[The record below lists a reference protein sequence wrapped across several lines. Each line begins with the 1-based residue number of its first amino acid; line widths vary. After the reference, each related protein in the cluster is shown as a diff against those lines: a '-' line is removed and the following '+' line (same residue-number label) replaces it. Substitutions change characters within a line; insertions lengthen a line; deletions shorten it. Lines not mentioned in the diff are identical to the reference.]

1 MMPSSNK
8 RFSDMTKSVTD
19 GSGTTHFYEVFNG
32 TSVIGKAMVF
42 VPGAVS
48 TVESAPMVVYY
59 HGHNS
64 QGSIDAYIKAM
75 KQRDFRPLLAGKS
88 VVLVEPWG
96 GTGSKFGAMAT
107 GDGLST
113 LIDSAMF
120 TAISYGTPSRPCPV
134 KPPPPPSLILAGFS
148 GGGAALNAVVNS
160 NSSSL
165 SLLKEVWAFDCLYS
179 EEGQKWVDWARVN
192 TGKVLRVRVT
202 TGESSGSPR
211 RQNRIIRAASAPNI
225 DSADPAILGHED
237 CPGTF
242 IPKWI

>member
-1 MMPSSNK
+1 
-8 RFSDMTKSVTD
+8 MTKSVTD
-19 GSGTTHFYEVFNG
+19 GNGTTHFFDVFNG
-32 TSVIGKAMVF
+32 TSIIGQAMAF

-48 TVESAPMVVYY
+48 IVESVPMVVYY

-64 QGSIDAYIKAM
+64 QKSIEDYIAAM
-75 KQRDFRPLLAGKS
+75 KQRDFRPQLAGKS

-96 GTGSKFGAMAT
+96 GNRSKFGAMAT

-120 TAISYGTPSRPCPV
+120 TAISNGTPSRPCPV
-134 KPPPPPSLILAGFS
+134 KPPAPPSLILSGFS

-160 NSSSL
+160 SSSSL

-179 EEGQKWVDWARVN
+179 EEGQKWVDWARTN
-192 TGKVLRVRVT
+192 TGKMLRVRVT

-211 RQNRIIRAASAPNI
+211 RQNRIIKAASVPNI
-225 DSADPAILGHED
+225 DSADPVVLGHED

-242 IPKWI
+242 IPKWT